1 MSQNTK
7 EISLVNRQHKDKLFR
22 IIFND
27 KKELLGLYNA
37 LSGKDY
43 KSTEDLEIVTI
54 DDAVFIGMKDDIA
67 FIINDY
73 VNLYEHQ
80 STFNPNMP
88 LRGLIYITDI
98 YKGLIEDH
106 SIYSSRLVKI
116 PNLRYIVFYNGT
128 QEKEDN
134 VELKLSDAFVHKEE
148 QSDIEVIAHMI
159 NINYGHNEELM
170 NKCKKL
176 KEYAIFVHKI
186 RKYINEKYTIEEA
199 AKKAIDECIKENVL
213 REILRKE
220 RERIMSSILSE
231 FDIEKYEK
239 VIHQDGYIEGVE
251 DGIEKGIR
259 ALLEHYQKRG
269 ISKEE
274 AIIEIADI
282 YKISEGEA
290 NAYIEK
296 YWE

>member
-1 MSQNTK
+1 
-7 EISLVNRQHKDKLFR
+7 
-22 IIFND
+22 
-27 KKELLGLYNA
+27 
-37 LSGKDY
+37 
-43 KSTEDLEIVTI
+43 
-54 DDAVFIGMKDDIA
+54 
-67 FIINDY
+67 
-73 VNLYEHQ
+73 
-80 STFNPNMP
+80 
-88 LRGLIYITDI
+88 
-98 YKGLIEDH
+98 
-106 SIYSSRLVKI
+106 
-116 PNLRYIVFYNGT
+116 
-128 QEKEDN
+128 
-134 VELKLSDAFVHKEE
+134 
-148 QSDIEVIAHMI
+148 MI

-199 AKKAIDECIKENVL
+199 AKKAIDECLKENVL
-213 REILRKE
+213 RKILRRE

-251 DGIEKGIR
+251 DGRQRGIEEGMQEGLQKGREEGIR
-259 ALLEHYQKRG
+259 EGIKALLGHYQKRG

-274 AIIEIADI
+274 VITEIADI
-282 YKISEGEA
+282 YKITEGEA